1 MKSEEGKSRR
11 SFPSGGSCRLTD
23 VYLQNKGLTVATGVS
38 CRTPTANCV
47 LLTASR
53 SKAALI
59 LSRENKGFDHLGVDE
74 VAIKLIELAEPEVI
88 ASVVRVLRIIWV
100 AAQIAEVLYQHKSTV
115 PFSGNQVRI
124 FGDCSQDLRSRLRT
138 EVKLVNQLSAL
149 CRREHEIGRASCRE

>member
-74 VAIKLIELAEPEVI
+74 VAVELIELAEPEVV

-100 AAQIAEVLYQHKSTV
+100 AAQIAEVLYQYKGTV
-115 PFSGNQVRI
+115 AFSGKQVRI
-124 FGDCSQDLRSRLRT
+124 FSDCSQDLRWRFYTGS
-138 EVKLVNQLSAL
+138 
-149 CRREHEIGRASCRE
+149 

>member
-53 SKAALI
+53 SKAPLI
-59 LSRENKGFDHLGVDE
+59 LTREDKGFDHLGVDE
-74 VAIKLIELAEPEVI
+74 VAVKLIELAQPEVV
-88 ASVVRVLRIIWV
+88 ARVVRVLRIIWV
-100 AAQIAEVLYQHKSTV
+100 AAQIAKVLYQHKSTV
-115 PFSGNQVRI
+115 AFSRKQVWI
-124 FGDCSQDLRSRLRT
+124 FGDSSQNLRSRLRT
-138 EVKLVNQLSAL
+138 GS
-149 CRREHEIGRASCRE
+149 